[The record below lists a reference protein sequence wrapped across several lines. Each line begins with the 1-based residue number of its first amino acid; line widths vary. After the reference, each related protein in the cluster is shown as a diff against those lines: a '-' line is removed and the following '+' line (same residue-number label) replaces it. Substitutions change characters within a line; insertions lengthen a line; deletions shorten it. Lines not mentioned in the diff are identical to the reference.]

1 MGARTS
7 FRAGLG
13 VPHPDPGV
21 AAWWHCFQEES
32 VRTSELFQ
40 IADQPL
46 DLEGATEH
54 ARKVALG
61 KRLLDLRDRKVGPYF
76 IRKAKDDA
84 HGKVNRWRLP
94 QTMPGPRRT

>member
-1 MGARTS
+1 MLILCLDG
-7 FRAGLG
+7 RAGN
-13 VPHPDPGV
+13 
-21 AAWWHCFQEES
+21 
-32 VRTSELFQ
+32 
-40 IADQPL
+40 
-46 DLEGATEH
+46 EH

-61 KRLLDLRDRKVGPYF
+61 KRLSELKSRKVGTYF